1 MISLQSKGLSR
12 VFSNTAIQK
21 ASILQ
26 HSAFFMVQFSH
37 PYVTTR
43 KTIALTIRT
52 FGGKKMSLLFN
63 TLSRLVIAFLPRNKC
78 LLVSWLQLVSMVDL
92 QCCISVRRV
101 NQLNIYLYSLFFR
114 FLARF
119 FVGAFLHIQTLWAQ
133 VGVPSH
139 YKDGE
144 TSLRGLVFMG
154 FFSHG

>member
-1 MISLQSKGLSR
+1 MVSLQSKGLSR
-12 VFSNTAIQK
+12 VFSDTTMQK

-78 LLVSWLQLVSMVDL
+78 LLVSWLQLLSMVDL
-92 QCCISVRRV
+92 QCCVSVRC
-101 NQLNIYLYSLFFR
+101 
-114 FLARF
+114 
-119 FVGAFLHIQTLWAQ
+119 T
-133 VGVPSH
+133 
-139 YKDGE
+139 E
-144 TSLRGLVFMG
+144 E
-154 FFSHG
+154 